1 MKKSHIIA
9 VILVLLGIGLKA
21 QSPILTLD
29 SCFALA
35 KANNAQLQTDQL
47 EIQKAQEVK
56 AQVFTKYFPQVSIS
70 YMAYYAAKPIIHYGV
85 NDIQDDELGAFLSAL
100 INSLNDPEG
109 ANLSLPTE
117 INLMKKGHGVNATA
131 LVPVYAGGR
140 IINGNRLANLGIEA
154 ARLKA
159 EVSER
164 DMLENIES
172 TYYLVLGLQDKVHT
186 LESALALTDSLDHL
200 VNVALKAGLITKSD
214 KLRLALKQNELKA
227 KQMQLSNGIVLA
239 SQLLCQQIGIAYPEG
254 GLTLDTT
261 SFSARP
267 STTVHEDFVRPEHQL
282 LQLQVDAENLR
293 KKLTL
298 GETLPQIGIG
308 GSLVYGNLISKYQGN
323 AIALAQ
329 VSIPLTQWWETSH
342 KLKEHDIVIREA
354 ELMQKDLTEKMT
366 LQVQQAYNQMVEAE
380 ALMQSDE
387 AALDMAQENYRLAE
401 LNYRAGMNTIT
412 DVLEANALLL
422 QAKNAITDRQ
432 ITYLTARRRYNDLSG
447 QVVSSFE

>member
-1 MKKSHIIA
+1 MKKRHILSIIFA
-9 VILVLLGIGLKA
+9 LFCISVNA
-21 QSPILTLD
+21 QTSVLTLD

-35 KANNAQLQTDQL
+35 KANNVQLQTNQL
-47 EIQKAQEVK
+47 EIEKAQQVK

-70 YMAYYAAKPIIHYGV
+70 YLAYFAARPIIEYGI
-85 NDIQDDELGAFLSAL
+85 NDIQDDDLGAFLSAL
-100 INSLNDPEG
+100 ITTLNDPEG
-109 ANLSLPTE
+109 ANIGLPTE

-131 LVPVYAGGR
+131 MMPVYAGGR
-140 IINGNRLANLGIEA
+140 IKNGNQLANLGIEA

-172 TYYLVLGLQDKVHT
+172 SYYLVAGLQDKVRT
-186 LESALALTDSLDHL
+186 VESALALTDSLEHI

-227 KQMQLSNGIVLA
+227 KQMQLGNGIVLA
-239 SQLLCQQIGIAYPEG
+239 SQLLCQQIGIEYPEA

-261 SFSARP
+261 SFSTM
-267 STTVHEDFVRPEHQL
+267 STPVATVQENFIRPEHQL

-298 GETLPQIGIG
+298 GEALPQVGIG
-308 GSLVYGNLISKYQGN
+308 GSAVYGNLVRKYKFN

-354 ELMQKDLTEKMT
+354 ELMQKDLTEKMS
-366 LQVQQAYNQMVEAE
+366 LQLKQAYNQMVEAD
-380 ALMQSDE
+380 ALMQSDK
-387 AALDMAQENYRLAE
+387 AALDMAKENYRLAE

-412 DVLEANALLL
+412 DVLEAHALLL

-432 ITYLTARRRYNDLSG
+432 ITYLTARRRYQDLSG
-447 QVVSSFE
+447 Q